1 MIALISA
8 LSTIIGSFP
17 GLLMTGD
24 VHILLQAEGH
34 RVCVVNIS
42 MWPDLGYC
50 TVR

>member
-24 VHILLQAEGH
+24 VYILLQAEGH